1 MLKSQQIK
9 SFIKKYNFL
18 LTITYLPV
26 YNMIMKNI
34 NSKEELLECA
44 LTLFSEKGYESTG
57 INEIV
62 QMVGV
67 TKPTLYYFFQS
78 KEGIFGEILNRYY
91 KKFNTILE
99 KNTVYVSNAE
109 VYENDV
115 LPALLRIADAYFS
128 FAREN
133 KKFYMMILSLV
144 FAPPNTKTAALTKPY
159 DTEQYEI
166 LTRFF
171 QKVSETHKNIK
182 GKEQLCACNFVAML
196 NANIGFWHRGFGE
209 IGKQKAELIVN
220 QFMHG
225 IFS

>member
-1 MLKSQQIK
+1 
-9 SFIKKYNFL
+9 
-18 LTITYLPV
+18 
-26 YNMIMKNI
+26 MKNI

-62 QMVGV
+62 QTVGV

-78 KEGIFGEILNRYY
+78 KEGIFEEILNRYY
-91 KKFNTILE
+91 KKFNSIL
-99 KNTVYVSNAE
+99 KNISVYTPNAE

-115 LPALLRIADAYFS
+115 FPALLRIADAYFI

-133 KKFYMMILSLV
+133 KKFYMMILSLA
-144 FAPPNTKTAALTKPY
+144 FAPPNAQTTILTKPY

-166 LTRFF
+166 LIQFF
-171 QKVSETHKNIK
+171 QQISKAHENIK
-182 GKEQLCACNFVAML
+182 GKEQLCACHFAALL
-196 NANIGFWHRGFGE
+196 NANIGFWYRGFGD
-209 IGKQKAELIVN
+209 IGEQKAELLVN